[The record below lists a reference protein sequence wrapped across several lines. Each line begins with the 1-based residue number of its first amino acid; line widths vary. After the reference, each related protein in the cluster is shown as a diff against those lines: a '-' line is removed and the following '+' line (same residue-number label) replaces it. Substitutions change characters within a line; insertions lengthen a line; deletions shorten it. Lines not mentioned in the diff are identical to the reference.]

1 MIYLNALA
9 LLTGASRP
17 PIVNPEI
24 RMVKII
30 AVDDYLA
37 TLNRIASHIKRLN
50 GYEMLATA
58 NDGYEL
64 IKFCNQQ
71 KVLPDIVLLDVLMP
85 KLDGVSTMEYLNTY
99 FPTIKVIAVSSF
111 EIEDVIIDM
120 LACGAWGYVFKD
132 KGLDILTQALESVSA
147 GIPYVD
153 PRLFFDLSQRESLIQ
168 KRQESR
174 EAIFQEFGLS
184 AREKELIGL
193 IVSNMDYTEIGEL
206 LNVAPKTIE
215 NTISSINQK
224 MGVTG
229 GRPGLLMHSIRLG
242 LTKMMNLRSARE

>member
-1 MIYLNALA
+1 MIYLDDHAF
-9 LLTGASRP
+9 LTGATSP
-17 PIVNPEI
+17 PNSNRKF

-37 TLNRIASHIKRLN
+37 TLNRITHHVNRLN
-50 GYEMLATA
+50 GYQIIGTA

-64 IKFCNQQ
+64 IKFCNQK

-99 FPTIKVIAVSSF
+99 FPAIRVIAVSSF
-111 EIEDVIIDM
+111 DIEDVIIDM

-132 KGLDILTQALESVSA
+132 KGLDILTQAIESVAA
-147 GIPYVD
+147 GIPFVD
-153 PRLFFDLSQRESLIQ
+153 PRLSFDISQRPSLIQ

-174 EAIFQEFGLS
+174 EAIFQQFGLS

-193 IVSNMDYTEIGEL
+193 IVSNMDYTEIGDL

-215 NTISSINQK
+215 NTIYAINHK
-224 MGVTG
+224 MGVSG

>member
-1 MIYLNALA
+1 M
-9 LLTGASRP
+9 
-17 PIVNPEI
+17 
-24 RMVKII
+24 
-30 AVDDYLA
+30 DDYLP
-37 TLNRIASHIKRLN
+37 TLNRIDHHIKHLP
-50 GYEMLATA
+50 GYKMLATA

-64 IKFCNQQ
+64 IKFCNRH
-71 KVLPDIVLLDVLMP
+71 KELPDIVLLDVLMP

-99 FPTIKVIAVSSF
+99 YPGIKVIAVSSF
-111 EIEDVIIDM
+111 EIEDVIVDM

-132 KGLDILTQALESVSA
+132 KGLEILTQALASVSA
-147 GIPYVD
+147 GMPYVD
-153 PRLFFDLSQRESLIQ
+153 PRLSFDVSQRPSLIQ
-168 KRQESR
+168 KRQETR
-174 EAIFQEFGLS
+174 KAIFEEFGLS

-193 IVSNMDYTEIGEL
+193 IVSNMDYTEIGDL

-215 NTISSINQK
+215 NTIFSINQK

>member
-1 MIYLNALA
+1 MIK
-9 LLTGASRP
+9 
-17 PIVNPEI
+17 V
-24 RMVKII
+24 I
-30 AVDDYLA
+30 AVDDYLT
-37 TLNRIASHIKRLN
+37 TLNRISHHIEQLN

-99 FPTIKVIAVSSF
+99 YPAIKVIAVSSF
-111 EIEDVIIDM
+111 DIVDVIVDM

-132 KGLDILTQALESVSA
+132 KGLDILTQALASVS
-147 GIPYVD
+147 GGVPYVD
-153 PRLFFDLSQRESLIQ
+153 PRLSFDVSQRPSLIQ
-168 KRQESR
+168 KRQETR
-174 EAIFQEFGLS
+174 NAIFQEFGLS

-193 IVSNMDYTEIGEL
+193 IVSNMDYTEIGDL

-215 NTISSINQK
+215 NSISSINQK
-224 MGVTG
+224 MGVSG

>member
-9 LLTGASRP
+9 LLTGATRP

-37 TLNRIASHIKRLN
+37 TLNRIASHINRLN

-147 GIPYVD
+147 GVPYVD
-153 PRLFFDLSQRESLIQ
+153 PRLFFDISQRPLLIQ

-193 IVSNMDYTEIGEL
+193 IVSNMDYTEIGDL

>member
-1 MIYLNALA
+1 MILPFLN
-9 LLTGASRP
+9 GCP
-17 PIVNPEI
+17 PFKAI
-24 RMVKII
+24 RKNCMIKII
-30 AVDDYLA
+30 AVDDYLP
-37 TLNRIASHIKRLN
+37 TLHRIASHIKRLD

-64 IKFCNQQ
+64 IKFCNQE
-71 KVLPDIVLLDVLMP
+71 KRLPDIVLLDVLMP

-99 FPTIKVIAVSSF
+99 YPDIKVIAVSSF
-111 EIEDVIIDM
+111 EIEDIIVDM

-132 KGLDILTQALESVSA
+132 KGLDILTQAIVSVSA

-153 PRLFFDLSQRESLIQ
+153 PRLSFDVSQRPYLIQ

-174 EAIFQEFGLS
+174 NAIFQQFGLS

-215 NTISSINQK
+215 NTIYSINHK